1 MKMLIACAVLAL
13 SVVNSPAAYQS
24 FRVTGLTV
32 KSTPIEIGFNPDGS
46 TIFGS
51 STYLNLSFTC
61 NLNQRYVIWATEDL
75 SNPTWFPIKNVTPG
89 QDTSV
94 VSQVNG
100 EDVATTPLP
109 MPFMEHFMS
118 GRGFVRVSIA
128 DVTPPVANSD
138 WIPVQSM
145 INNGG
150 HITVTFKSEPF
161 REYIIEGS
169 DSPVATNW
177 IPVDLYGSVNDV
189 DSIKIPSQGAM
200 TTVDVLN
207 PMLPWVPVDGGWI
220 RIHRIPIESPAMSF
234 AARGPIVANATTPP
248 NKIWR
253 LVCTRTVDLADRKNT
268 TVQKY
273 IGAKFGQDPLDVL
286 FINLWS
292 TGPDLGA
299 ASKYFVIT
307 TNGAAGGAK
316 RYFLPSSHPSE
327 YIKIAQTP
335 NYNWWQQYDP
345 ASLKVFIALD
355 KYTGDSMP
363 SVVYMPVLNPND
375 DKKNY
380 LQFHLETREATVIA
394 AATWDQDSILK
405 DGISIKPL
413 GVGLEINTGGGS
425 QSVTLQQSWQFN
437 AMDTELWENYIRA
450 IYPDQ
455 F

>member
-1 MKMLIACAVLAL
+1 MLIACAVLAL
-13 SVVNSPAAYQS
+13 SVANSPAAYQS

-32 KSTPIEIGFNPDGS
+32 KSTPIETGFNPDGS

-61 NLNQRYVIWATEDL
+61 NLNQRYIIWATEDL
-75 SNPTWFPIKNVTPG
+75 SNPIWFPIKNVTPG

-94 VSQVNG
+94 VFQVNG

-118 GRGFVRVSIA
+118 GHGFVRVSIA
-128 DVTPPVANSD
+128 DAAPPVANSD
-138 WIPVQSM
+138 WIPIQSM

-150 HITVTFKSEPF
+150 YITVTFKSESF
-161 REYIIEGS
+161 REYIIEGA

-177 IPVDLYGSVNDV
+177 IPVDLYSSVNDV
-189 DSIKIPSQGAM
+189 DSIKIPSQGTM

-207 PMLPWVPVDGGWI
+207 PMLPWIPVDGGWI
-220 RIHRIPIESPAMSF
+220 RIRRIPVESPVMSF
-234 AARGPIVANATTPP
+234 AARGPIVANTTLP

-253 LVCTRTVDLADRKNT
+253 LVCTKTVDLTDHKNN

-273 IGAKFGQDPLDVL
+273 IGAKIGQDPLDVL

-292 TGPDLGA
+292 TGPGLGEA
-299 ASKYFVIT
+299 TKYAVIT
-307 TNGAAGGAK
+307 TNGNFGGMK
-316 RYFLPSSHPSE
+316 RYFLPSSHPSAS
-327 YIKIAQTP
+327 IQVPKSDWMGWP
-335 NYNWWQQYDP
+335 QYDP
-345 ASLKVFIALD
+345 NSLKVFIALD
-355 KYTGDSMP
+355 KYTGDTMP

-375 DKKNY
+375 DKKDR
-380 LQFHLETREATVIA
+380 LQVHLETREATVIA
-394 AATWDQDSILK
+394 AATWDQDSLLK
-405 DGISIKPL
+405 DGISIEPL
-413 GVGLEINTGGGS
+413 GVGMKIDTGGGP

-437 AMDTELWENYIRA
+437 AMDAVLWNNYIRA